1 MAAKNATTTIPI
13 VMVMGG
19 DPVASGLVASLARPG
34 GNVTG
39 LTILS
44 QELSAK
50 RMELLKETVPG
61 LTRVAVLSNP
71 AFPDSGPS
79 AKGAEQAAR
88 ALGVQVRVL
97 EVHHPNEF
105 EQAFVAI
112 SNERA
117 GALMVGQ
124 DVYVQ

>member
-50 RMELLKETVPG
+50 RMELLKEAVPG
-61 LTRVAVLSNP
+61 LTRVVVLSNP

-79 AKGAEQAAR
+79 VKGAEQAAD
-88 ALGVQVRVL
+88 AS
-97 EVHHPNEF
+97 PT
-105 EQAFVAI
+105 AP
-112 SNERA
+112 A
-117 GALMVGQ
+117 GGAAPITLDGQEYVG
-124 DVYVQ
+124 